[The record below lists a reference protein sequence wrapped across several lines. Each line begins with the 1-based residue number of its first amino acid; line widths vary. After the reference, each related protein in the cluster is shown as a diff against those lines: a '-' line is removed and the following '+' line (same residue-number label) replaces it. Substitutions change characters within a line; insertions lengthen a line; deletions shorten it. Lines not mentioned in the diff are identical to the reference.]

1 MCITHTKQEGQK
13 MKKYCI
19 QQTDLSNGAKIIIT
33 NDFRNEFTAREILAQ
48 KMARYIRSKTE
59 ITENGGTY
67 FCYRTKQGT
76 ERMLAVI
83 EH

>member
-1 MCITHTKQEGQK
+1 

-33 NDFRNEFTAREILAQ
+33 NDFRNKFTARDILAQ
-48 KMARYIRSKTE
+48 KMSRYIRQKTE
-59 ITENGGTY
+59 ITESGSTY
-67 FCYRTKQGT
+67 FCYRTKQGK
-76 ERMLAVI
+76 EQMLAVI

>member
-1 MCITHTKQEGQK
+1 
-13 MKKYCI
+13 MKKFCI

-33 NDFRNEFTAREILAQ
+33 NDFRNEFTARDILGR
-48 KMARYIRSKTE
+48 KLLRYIQAGTE
-59 ITENGGTY
+59 ITEQGGKY
-67 FCYRTKQGT
+67 FCYRTKQGI